1 MTGQVRASLLAEFLG
16 TLGLLTAVIGSGVM
30 AQQLSQGN
38 NAVALLANTLA
49 TVCALYVLIAV
60 FAPISGAHFNPA
72 VSLVMWLRGLLS
84 WRMLVAYVV
93 VQLLGAVGGAWLVH
107 AMFDLPVLQL
117 SSRLRD
123 GPDQWLAEGVA
134 TAGLLLVILRGPTNQ
149 IAVLVAAYIGAAY
162 WFTAST
168 SFANPAAVMG
178 RMLSD
183 SFAGINPS
191 SAPGFV
197 VAQLVGAVIGLA
209 LHRALQTQTHLKTPH
224 LTTIL
229 LTTPSLTTL
238 PPSTPS
244 LDQQP
249 MNKVTI
255 YHNPSCGT
263 SRNTLAM
270 LERAGIAP
278 TVVLYLDTPLDVAQL
293 RALISAM
300 NVRVREAM
308 RTKESLY
315 SEQDMD
321 GAQWTDEA
329 LLLQIAK
336 HPILLNRPVVQ
347 SPLGVKLCRPS
358 EAVLAL
364 LTPQQQR
371 QLGAFTKEDG
381 QLVPPTQ

>member
-49 TVCALYVLIAV
+49 TVFALYVLITV

-93 VQLLGAVGGAWLVH
+93 VQFLGAVGGAWLVH

-123 GPDQWLAEGVA
+123 GPGQWLAEGVA
-134 TAGLLLVILRGPTNQ
+134 TAGLLLVVLRGPTNQ

-197 VAQLVGAVIGLA
+197 VAQMVGALIGLG
-209 LHRALQTQTHLKTPH
+209 LHRALQTQTHSKSPPVTTTP
-224 LTTIL
+224 LTTTP
-229 LTTPSLTTL
+229 LT
-238 PPSTPS
+238 TPS

-321 GAQWTDEA
+321 GAQWTDDA

-381 QLVPPTQ
+381 QLVQPTL